1 MGGSPPPKHPQNSGV
16 RGREH
21 PPPPHKSL
29 RAPRG
34 AAPLPTAP
42 FANINPSTLPWTRGG
57 RRSRGLGD
65 TPAVPTPNL
74 PPPGFSGRSR
84 ARSRFPGSGRLEQL
98 LPGHQQP
105 GLEPGIRECG
115 KGLAGSQGQRG
126 WNVLS
131 REDNRKGMEGGR
143 DKGGRSRSQ
152 QLLTPRDTSVE
163 PQDSTRAPPSLP
175 RARQGSATST
185 PTAIPH
191 RRRPRITPRARCGWL
206 PAQSQRAR

>member
-1 MGGSPPPKHPQNSGV
+1 M

-42 FANINPSTLPWTRGG
+42 FPNINPSTLPWTRGG

-131 REDNRKGMEGGR
+131 REDNRKGMEGGMR
-143 DKGGRSRSQ
+143 EGGAGANSSSPPV
-152 QLLTPRDTSVE
+152 TPAWNHRTPPE
-163 PQDSTRAPPSLP
+163 PLHRCHELARAQRPPP
-175 RARQGSATST
+175 PQPF
-185 PTAIPH
+185 PTAGDP
-191 RRRPRITPRARCGWL
+191 G
-206 PAQSQRAR
+206 